1 MRSTHPESTATA
13 RPRRAPSSPL
23 DRAAALT
30 TATAAAAGLATV
42 AGLGGRWW
50 PGLDLAAHFRL
61 HGLLALTP
69 GLALALARRRPY
81 LAVALGVPW
90 LVSAA
95 SVARCFMP
103 PTAVRTAPQ
112 PPADADA
119 GADGDPDAHGAGDAV
134 GDADADADVL
144 RIATF
149 NVWGVNPTPHRIAPY
164 LDACGADIAVVIE
177 LRSPLAAL
185 LADPTAWS
193 FAPVATAPRDDFYGV
208 GIYVRRDAAAR
219 GIVVSDGR
227 AEVLLADDPK
237 QRPSVTA
244 TVAWAGRQ
252 ATLIGV
258 HPPPPKGA
266 RMTIERDR
274 ALRAAGA
281 RLAADGRPGI
291 LCGDINAAP
300 WSTARRAVGR
310 AAPLHD
316 AAQGHGYVGTW
327 PAALPSWFGIPIDV
341 CLIDPSLAAVAY
353 AVGPLLGSDH
363 RPVVATLVWR

>member
-1 MRSTHPESTATA
+1 MRSSASDPTATA
-13 RPRRAPSSPL
+13 PPPRSPSACR

-30 TATAAAAGLATV
+30 TAAAAAAGLATL

-50 PGLDLAAHFRL
+50 PILDLATHFRL
-61 HGLLALTP
+61 HGLVALTP
-69 GLALALARRRPY
+69 GLAWAVARRRRR
-81 LAVALGVPW
+81 LALALGVPW

-95 SVARCFMP
+95 SVARCWLP
-103 PTAVRTAPQ
+103 PVVPR
-112 PPADADA
+112 PASKAGVPRPTPRSVADA
-119 GADGDPDAHGAGDAV
+119 G
-134 GDADADADVL
+134 VL

-149 NVWGVNPTPHRIAPY
+149 NVWGINPTPHRIAPY
-164 LDACGADIAVVIE
+164 LDACGADIAVLIE
-177 LRSPLAAL
+177 LRPPLAAL
-185 LADPTAWS
+185 LADPVAWS

-208 GIYVRRDAAAR
+208 GIYVRRDAASR

-227 AEVLLADDPK
+227 ADILVADDPK
-237 QRPSVTA
+237 RRPSVTA
-244 TVAWAGRQ
+244 TVTWAGRQ

-274 ALRAAGA
+274 ALQAAGA
-281 RLAADGRPGI
+281 RLAASGRPGI

-310 AAPLHD
+310 TAPLHD
-316 AAQGHGYVGTW
+316 ASQGHGYAGTW
-327 PAALPSWFGIPIDV
+327 PTVLPTSLGIPIDV
-341 CLIDPSLAAVAY
+341 CLIDASLSAVAY
-353 AVGPLLGSDH
+353 TVGPRLGSDH